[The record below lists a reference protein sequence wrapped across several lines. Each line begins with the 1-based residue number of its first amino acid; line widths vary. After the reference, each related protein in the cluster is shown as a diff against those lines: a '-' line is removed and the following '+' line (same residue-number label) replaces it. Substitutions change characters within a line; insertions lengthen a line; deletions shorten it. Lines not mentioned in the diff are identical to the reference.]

1 MGKPNNKTSSV
12 NSKSVKDFFLST
24 KTNYENKNSKS
35 LGVAGSTRNEAAVIK
50 RVIPKKRKSKVKNKK
65 GLEVVDPKQT
75 SIVSFATIMN
85 MARKKSEGSFI
96 IKGNETEKTGTIE
109 NDQRN
114 GIELLNGNGKQNAK
128 RVIASKKQ
136 EKSDT
141 SRRRKSLRERV
152 LSKGQ
157 KTLEETLK
165 VSKSSVTHRKT
176 MLSRI
181 LGIIESISFLYIT
194 SNKDVMYMAEVATRL
209 KDSSNVPLSQR
220 EIIEYIELIAEIA
233 PDWCKLSYSIEEK
246 RLVKIIHSFPS
257 KEVSKLVQERIENIK
272 L

>member
-1 MGKPNNKTSSV
+1 MGKPNNETNRNSNV
-12 NSKSVKDFFLST
+12 NSKNVKDFFTST
-24 KTNYENKNSKS
+24 KTNNKNSKS

-50 RVIPKKRKSKVKNKK
+50 RVIPKKRKSKIKNKK

-85 MARKKSEGSFI
+85 MAREKSEVNFS
-96 IKGNETEKTGTIE
+96 IKGNETEKTTTTE

-114 GIELLNGNGKQNAK
+114 SIKLLNGNGKQNAK
-128 RVIASKKQ
+128 RVISSKKQ

-165 VSKSSVTHRKT
+165 EKSSANHRKT
-176 MLSRI
+176 MLS
-181 LGIIESISFLYIT
+181 
-194 SNKDVMYMAEVATRL
+194 
-209 KDSSNVPLSQR
+209 

-246 RLVKIIHSFPS
+246 KLVKINHSFPS